1 MSFQEFSAFTAKCL
15 YLIPI
20 LNSPSALPMCY
31 NSSSLLLTAQ
41 ITRDHTYVLSQYSFL
56 ISLSASIFHCRSPT
70 TFLIIIFCSFSCLH
84 PAHSFLEVNYA
95 KQDAVCPYSGCE
107 EIKNYSTRVL
117 GYASAYTVQNA
128 FSSFQAKDH
137 FEFQF
142 FVLKICPRMLST
154 HRNLI
159 PSSKS
164 NEE

>member
-1 MSFQEFSAFTAKCL
+1 MPLPNTYSEFSFSTSNVLQQFKFVTYCPNHKRPHICSISIFLPNKLKCFHF
-15 YLIPI
+15 
-20 LNSPSALPMCY
+20 
-31 NSSSLLLTAQ
+31 SLQ
-41 ITRDHTYVLSQYSFL
+41 ITYDISDH
-56 ISLSASIFHCRSPT
+56 H
-70 TFLIIIFCSFSCLH
+70 FCSSFSCLH

-107 EIKNYSTRVL
+107 ELKNYSTRIL
-117 GYASAYTVQNA
+117 GYASAYTVQNV
-128 FSSFQAKDH
+128 FSSFQVKDH

-142 FVLKICPRMLST
+142 FVLKICPRTLST